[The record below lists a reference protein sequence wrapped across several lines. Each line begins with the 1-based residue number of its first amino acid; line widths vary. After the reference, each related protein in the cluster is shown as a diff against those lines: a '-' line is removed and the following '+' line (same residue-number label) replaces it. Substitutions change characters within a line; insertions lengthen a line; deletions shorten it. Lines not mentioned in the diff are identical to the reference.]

1 MVLFVFVFNHKM
13 FILMDQSADET
24 ITRDELDQLQGE
36 VSWLLFH
43 VGAINLAFPR
53 VLFVIYSTTREVFY
67 TEIREW

>member
-1 MVLFVFVFNHKM
+1 M
-13 FILMDQSADET
+13 FILMDQSADEI

-36 VSWLLFH
+36 VSWLLFD